1 MELRQSERQQ
11 AKIKIAVQGV
21 SGAGKTYSSLLMAK
35 GLANGDL
42 SKVAVID
49 TENGSADLYAHLG
62 SYKVVRLRPPFSP
75 DKYIKAIDLCLTNEI
90 NTIIIDSMS
99 HSWEYLLSYHSTL
112 KGNSFTNW
120 SLVTKL
126 QEELINKILQSDA
139 HIICTMRSKEAY
151 AIKVNEKGK
160 HVPEKI
166 GLKPIQRNGISYE
179 FTMVFDIGVT
189 HLARVIKDRS
199 NLFLD
204 KEFIISEKAG
214 FKILEWCNNGT
225 TLDEVREKIKQCD
238 TLEKL
243 RQLYSQYEYWR
254 VSLNE
259 DFRIRKDAIA
269 LLQQS
274 PNSIKVP
281 IG

>member
-62 SYKVVRLRPPFSP
+62 SYKVVRLKPPFSP
-75 DKYIKAIDLCLTNEI
+75 DKYIKAIDLCLTNGI

-126 QEELINKILQSDA
+126 QEELINKILQADA

-214 FKILEWCNNGT
+214 FQILEWCNNGT

-259 DFRIRKDAIA
+259 DFRVRKDAIA

>member
-11 AKIKIAVQGV
+11 AKIKIALQGV

-35 GLANGDL
+35 GLVNGDL

-62 SYKVVRLRPPFSP
+62 SYKVVRLKPPFSP
-75 DKYIKAIDLCLTNEI
+75 DKYIKAIDLCLTNGI
-90 NTIIIDSMS
+90 STIIIDSMS

-126 QEELINKILQSDA
+126 QEELINKILQADA
-139 HIICTMRSKEAY
+139 HVICTMRSKEAY

-179 FTMVFDIGVT
+179 FTMVFDIGIT

-214 FKILEWCNNGT
+214 FQILEWCNNGT
-225 TLDEVREKIKQCD
+225 TLDDVRAKITTCNS
-238 TLEKL
+238 LEEL

-254 VSLNE
+254 VSLNK
-259 DFRIRKDAIA
+259 DFKLRKDDITK
-269 LLQQS
+269 LQQS
-274 PNSIKVP
+274 SNNITAP